1 MFASERKPKSIERF
15 RVGKG
20 NPGIKAFMYRL
31 LNKPY
36 LDIKIFRGYKEITRI
51 VTPDTGMRQFSVEN
65 IGTFVVP
72 TGDYLLKQYFNRHCI
87 YLNYNIQNSNPGEPV
102 ECEKWTQYEYPP
114 LSPEE
119 FQVLLEAQTVADLL
133 SETEKDTKWIWYLLI
148 GGIVLV
154 GLIMLMGGS

>member
-1 MFASERKPKSIERF
+1 MFATKRKPKSLERF

-20 NPGIKAFMYRL
+20 SPGIKAFMYRL

-51 VTPDTGMRQFSVEN
+51 VTPDTGMRQFSVEG

-87 YLNYNIQNSNPGEPV
+87 YLHYNIQNSNPGEPV
-102 ECEKWTQYEYPP
+102 ECEKWTEYEYPP

>member
-1 MFASERKPKSIERF
+1 MFTKRKPKSIERF

-20 NPGIKAFMYRL
+20 SPGIKAFMYRL

-36 LDIKIFRGYKEITRI
+36 LDIRIFRGYKEITRI
-51 VTPDTGMRQFSVEN
+51 VTPDTGMRQFTVEN

-102 ECEKWTQYEYPP
+102 EYEKWTQYEYPP

-154 GLIMLMGGS
+154 GLIMLMGGT

>member
-1 MFASERKPKSIERF
+1 MFATKRKPKSLERF

-20 NPGIKAFMYRL
+20 SPIIKAFMYRL

-36 LDIKIFRGYKEITRI
+36 LDIRIFRGYKEITRI
-51 VTPDTGMRQFSVEN
+51 VTPDTGMRMFSVEDV
-65 IGTFVVP
+65 GTFIVP
-72 TGDYLLKQYFNRHCI
+72 TGDNLLRQYFNKHCI

-102 ECEKWTQYEYPP
+102 ECEKWTEYEYPP

-119 FQVLLEAQTVADLL
+119 FQILLEAQTVADLL

>member
-1 MFASERKPKSIERF
+1 MFTSNRKPKSIDRF

-20 NPGIKAFMYRL
+20 SPAIKEFMYRL

-36 LDIKIFRGYKEITRI
+36 LDIRIFRGYKEITRI
-51 VTPDTGMRQFSVEN
+51 VTPDTGMRQFSVED

-72 TGDYLLKQYFNRHCI
+72 TGDYLLRQYFNKHCI
-87 YLNYNIQNSNPGEPV
+87 YLHYNLQNSNPGEPV
-102 ECEKWTQYEYPP
+102 EYEKWTQYEYPP

-133 SETEKDTKWIWYLLI
+133 SETQKDTKWIWYLLI

>member
-1 MFASERKPKSIERF
+1 
-15 RVGKG
+15 
-20 NPGIKAFMYRL
+20 
-31 LNKPY
+31 
-36 LDIKIFRGYKEITRI
+36 
-51 VTPDTGMRQFSVEN
+51 MRQFSVEN

-87 YLNYNIQNSNPGEPV
+87 YLHYNIQNSNPGEPV

>member
-1 MFASERKPKSIERF
+1 MFTSERKPKSIDRF
-15 RVGKG
+15 REGKG
-20 NPGIKAFMYRL
+20 SPAIKTFLYRL
-31 LNKPY
+31 MNKPY

-51 VTPDTGMRQFSVEN
+51 VTPDTGMRQFSVEG

-72 TGDYLLKQYFNRHCI
+72 TGDYLLRQYFNKHCI
-87 YLNYNIQNSNPGEPV
+87 YLNYNLQNSNPGEPV
-102 ECEKWTQYEYPP
+102 EAEKWTQYEYPP

-133 SETEKDTKWIWYLLI
+133 SETQKDTKWIWYLLI

-154 GLIMLMGGS
+154 GLIMLMGGA

>member
-1 MFASERKPKSIERF
+1 MFTSERKPKSIDRF

-20 NPGIKAFMYRL
+20 SPAIKTFLYRL
-31 LNKPY
+31 MNKPY
-36 LDIKIFRGYKEITRI
+36 LDIRIFRGYKEITRI
-51 VTPDTGMRQFSVEN
+51 VTPDTGMRQFSVEG

-72 TGDYLLKQYFNRHCI
+72 TGDYLLRQYFNKYCI
-87 YLNYNIQNSNPGEPV
+87 YLNYNLQNSNPGEPV
-102 ECEKWTQYEYPP
+102 EAEKWTQYEYPP

>member
-1 MFASERKPKSIERF
+1 MFTSQRKPKSIERF
-15 RVGKG
+15 REGKG
-20 NPGIKAFMYRL
+20 TPAIKTFLYRL

-51 VTPDTGMRQFSVEN
+51 VTPDTGMRQFSVEG

-72 TGDYLLKQYFNRHCI
+72 TGDYLLRQYFNKHCI
-87 YLNYNIQNSNPGEPV
+87 YLNYNLQNSNPGEPV
-102 ECEKWTQYEYPP
+102 EAEKWTQYEYPP

-133 SETEKDTKWIWYLLI
+133 SETQKDTKWIWYLLI

-154 GLIMLMGGS
+154 GLIMLMGGA

>member
-1 MFASERKPKSIERF
+1 MFTSDRKPKSIDRF

-20 NPGIKAFMYRL
+20 SPAIKAFMYRL

-51 VTPDTGMRQFSVEN
+51 VTPDTGMRQFSVEG

-72 TGDYLLKQYFNRHCI
+72 TGDYLLRQYFNKHCI
-87 YLNYNIQNSNPGEPV
+87 YLNYNLQNSNPGEPV
-102 ECEKWTQYEYPP
+102 EDEKWTQYEYPP

-133 SETEKDTKWIWYLLI
+133 SETQKDTKWIWYLLI

-154 GLIMLMGGS
+154 GLIMLMGGA